1 VEYALGDA
9 FNYKVEEVHS
19 LIKACGASY
28 SGESWDSDFEVTKED
43 WEIMIDKLKHLYDLS
58 EDERE
63 EIQGAVNDLGCTAD
77 EVLHM
82 LEYYLENADTEDGY
96 LHLAFF

>member
-1 VEYALGDA
+1 
-9 FNYKVEEVHS
+9 
-19 LIKACGASY
+19 
-28 SGESWDSDFEVTKED
+28 
-43 WEIMIDKLKHLYDLS
+43 MIDKLKHLYDLP